1 MSDFFKFEIMITP
14 WVIQI
19 LFWLAVAVTVIIGLV
34 IIIAHGDARGIL
46 LIIFGP
52 IGARIYAE
60 LLIVFF
66 RINDHLREIQQ
77 NTRHG

>member
-1 MSDFFKFEIMITP
+1 MGDFLRFEMMITP
-14 WVIQI
+14 IVIQI
-19 LFWLAVAVTVIIGLV
+19 LFWLGVAASVIAGIVL
-34 IIIAHGDARGIL
+34 IAGGNVQGIL

-77 NTRHG
+77 NTRRS